1 MPLTSPQDRGFTD
14 ESTSTLSLVST
25 RQSYPDTGDAQRHAG
40 LFGIFG
46 CFVTASSTTAAV
58 YQFGAGT
65 TWCQTFTAPTYPIKV
80 SYTNPNTQ
88 LCPYDPAP
96 GVVKSLVAGQQ
107 ATAYTV
113 TTTQNGHTVVVPI
126 PAHVVPP
133 PSTTYPVT
141 CNGSLVVPAGTP
153 SGTTIPLTGVTCSAV
168 TP

>member
-1 MPLTSPQDRGFTD
+1 MNLLLLFLFFQTAKATPIPEIPNATTVCS
-14 ESTSTLSLVST
+14 ESTN
-25 RQSYPDTGDAQRHAG
+25 
-40 LFGIFG
+40 
-46 CFVTASSTTAAV
+46 CFVTSSTGVGTI

-65 TWCQTFTAPTYPIKV
+65 TWCQTFTNPTYPLKV

-133 PSTTYPVT
+133 PSTTYPVN

-153 SGTTIPLTGVTCSAV
+153 SGTTIPLTGVTCWTV